1 MKKNR
6 QLSLLSF
13 ILLIGTIVF
22 AIIEIPQF
30 KPDEELTGNNA
41 WGAMAQGFIKV
52 GIFIGISY
60 SLITLALIWF
70 SKRFRTIIYILN
82 TILVLT
88 ASWFLFLYIVEC

>member
-1 MKKNR
+1 MKRNI
-6 QLSLLSF
+6 QLSILPI
-13 ILLIGTIVF
+13 ILLIITIVF

-52 GIFIGISY
+52 AIFMGTTY

-70 SKRFRTIIYILN
+70 SKRFRILIYILN
-82 TILVLT
+82 AIIVITGC
-88 ASWFLFLYIVEC
+88 WFLFLYIA